1 MSGSPRIMTRLKRA
15 LPVLLLASLWL
26 ALAAW
31 RGNFGEL
38 TRPRLEALPTLEVL
52 DGDTYR
58 LPGGDLVR
66 LLSVDTPERAAP
78 WFDGDQE
85 PWASRASE
93 FARERIAG
101 AERLELLTLGDRD
114 LHGRLLAHVLVDG
127 EPLAALLAEAGLAAP
142 TLSRYGDGGFPE
154 QARDVAGRSR
164 PLAFELPWRW
174 RRKHRTE

>member
-1 MSGSPRIMTRLKRA
+1 MSERRRIMTRVRRA
-15 LPVLLLASLWL
+15 LPFLLASVWL

-31 RGNFGEL
+31 RGNFGQL
-38 TRPRLEALPTLEVL
+38 ARPRLEVLAGLEVL

-58 LPGGDLVR
+58 LPGGDVVR

-93 FARERIAG
+93 FARQRIAG
-101 AERLELLTLGDRD
+101 AERLELLTLDDRD
-114 LHGRLLAHVLVDG
+114 AHGRLLAHVLVDG
-127 EPLAALLAEAGLAAP
+127 EPLAALLAEAGLGAP

-154 QARDVAGRSR
+154 HARAVEGRAR
-164 PLAFELPWRW
+164 PLSCELPWRW
-174 RRKHRTE
+174 RRRHRIQ